1 MALIPHPHYTLED
14 EGDDSTLPPPL
25 VLKSK
30 FRIKRPCWEPWL
42 PLWSGR
48 KERGVPHRQASGR
61 NHCSS
66 DGQVPYGTLTHV
78 KSSGIVLASWSH
90 EKYLALM

>member
-14 EGDDSTLPPPL
+14 EGDNSTLPPPL

-42 PLWSGR
+42 PSIPVCFLFGVVGKSEVYLTGR
-48 KERGVPHRQASGR
+48 HLGEIIAAVMDKCPMA
-61 NHCSS
+61 
-66 DGQVPYGTLTHV
+66 P
-78 KSSGIVLASWSH
+78 
-90 EKYLALM
+90 